1 MDTITHSLAGAML
14 GRDASDRTAARAAMI
29 VGAVGAFVPDLDFL
43 LIRTRVDYLKDHRS
57 WTHSFIVLPFL
68 ALAIAAVA
76 KVFARRASL
85 SRLWLFAAIGILS
98 HILFDWITSFGIM
111 FFTPLSRVRYALD
124 WVFILDL
131 IFTLISL
138 STVLLVIL
146 LRDRS
151 RTIGAPDRPRTTGA
165 PDRSRTIVSDDLSR
179 ATSRDRARTI
189 ALRGTA
195 ILAAYLLFC
204 GAMHARALS
213 IWRRMDPSPPGAR
226 VAVLPQFLSPFRW
239 LGLSEHEGEIHV
251 SFFDVGPF
259 ATGGGE
265 PRTPKR
271 WSEVLPSLW
280 EGYPPPDR
288 AKISKYRRA
297 ADSPALEAVRRLP
310 EWSVYLAF
318 ARFPLETVQPEPDG
332 GATVIIQDLR
342 FLPWFT
348 GPWER
353 GGEQGMRRQPF
364 VYRVRL
370 DSALRAVD
378 SGFVRDGRP

>member
-1 MDTITHSLAGAML
+1 MDTVTHSLAGAML

-43 LIRTRVDYLKDHRS
+43 LIHTRIDYLKDHRS
-57 WTHSFIVLPFL
+57 WTHSFVVLPFL

-76 KVFARRASL
+76 KLFARRASL
-85 SRLWLFAAIGILS
+85 PRLWLFAAIGILS
-98 HILFDWITSFGIM
+98 HILFDWITSFGTM
-111 FFTPLSRVRYALD
+111 FFTPLSRTRHALD

-138 STVLLVIL
+138 TTVVLVIL

-151 RTIGAPDRPRTTGA
+151 GTGTNA
-165 PDRSRTIVSDDLSR
+165 SDDPSRSIVSDDLSR
-179 ATSRDRARTI
+179 ATSRDRAHTI

-195 ILAAYLLFC
+195 ILAAYILFC

-213 IWRRMDPSPPGAR
+213 IWRRMDPSPPGTR

-271 WSEVLPSLW
+271 WRDVLPSLW

-288 AKISKYRRA
+288 AKISRYRRA

-318 ARFPLETVQPEPDG
+318 ARFPLETVEPEPDG
-332 GATVIIQDLR
+332 GTTVIVQDLR

>member
-1 MDTITHSLAGAML
+1 
-14 GRDASDRTAARAAMI
+14 
-29 VGAVGAFVPDLDFL
+29 
-43 LIRTRVDYLKDHRS
+43 
-57 WTHSFIVLPFL
+57 
-68 ALAIAAVA
+68 
-76 KVFARRASL
+76 
-85 SRLWLFAAIGILS
+85 
-98 HILFDWITSFGIM
+98 
-111 FFTPLSRVRYALD
+111 
-124 WVFILDL
+124 
-131 IFTLISL
+131 
-138 STVLLVIL
+138 
-146 LRDRS
+146 
-151 RTIGAPDRPRTTGA
+151 
-165 PDRSRTIVSDDLSR
+165 
-179 ATSRDRARTI
+179 
-189 ALRGTA
+189 
-195 ILAAYLLFC
+195 
-204 GAMHARALS
+204 
-213 IWRRMDPSPPGAR
+213 MDPSPPGAR

-364 VYRVRL
+364 AAIVTTRVPWRMENMVKAGAEITIL
-370 DSALRAVD
+370 RSANDVFLA
-378 SGFVRDGRP
+378 SVRFAGPASP